1 MIEDFALL
9 FGPGGTPGYLSAE
22 DIPAI
27 ELLCKKIKPNGILV
41 EVGCFLGKSS
51 VEWAKNLP
59 ESKIICIDGFN
70 SPYHVLKQ
78 LLIQGDFR
86 VPQGLNNQLELF
98 KHYTKNYKNIFAI
111 EGFFNKTFGFPGKAD
126 FVFEDSTHTG
136 EYLAFALPFWWKHIN
151 SGGILAGHDYNM
163 QEVKTAVDLFAVM
176 YNTKICTVS
185 EGSSIWYTIK
195 DEY

>member
-126 FVFEDSTHTG
+126 FVFEDSTHT
-136 EYLAFALPFWWKHIN
+136 
-151 SGGILAGHDYNM
+151 
-163 QEVKTAVDLFAVM
+163 QE
-176 YNTKICTVS
+176 
-185 EGSSIWYTIK
+185 SIWRLLCLFGGNISIPEAYWLVTTITCRK
-195 DEY
+195 SKQQLIYLP